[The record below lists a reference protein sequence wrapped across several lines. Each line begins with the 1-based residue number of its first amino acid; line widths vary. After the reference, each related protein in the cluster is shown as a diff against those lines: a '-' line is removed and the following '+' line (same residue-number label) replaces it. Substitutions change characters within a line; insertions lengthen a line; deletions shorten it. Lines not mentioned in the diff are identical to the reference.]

1 MGSSIGNRLRNPA
14 SAKGE
19 AFGGAV
25 SAASSSDG
33 SMPQPCKPNV
43 RSGVVSTTGAVVI
56 VGAAVSVLLGTLR
69 LGSIMRK
76 SVELDCPSQIKSSA
90 NRSRLATKL
99 LVLLSSKVVIIES
112 AGVRM
117 SIEVASSAPPCLG
130 SCRRPGRCSYTH
142 SMPRRR
148 HRVHDGCE
156 LVHFVLAALQAR
168 HDGARTRGRSCVWR
182 QYSRCRFLDDS

>member
-1 MGSSIGNRLRNPA
+1 MGSSIGNRVRNPA

-19 AFGGAV
+19 TFGGAV

-33 SMPQPCKPNV
+33 SVSQPCKPNK
-43 RSGVVSTTGAVVI
+43 SGVVSTTGAVVI
-56 VGAAVSVLLGTLR
+56 VGVAACVLLETVR

-90 NRSRLATKL
+90 SWSRLATRL
-99 LVLLSSKVVIIES
+99 PVPLSSILVIIES
-112 AGVRM
+112 KETG
-117 SIEVASSAPPCLG
+117 SSAPPCLG

-168 HDGARTRGRSCVWR
+168 HDGVRTRGRSCAWR
-182 QYSRCRFLDDS
+182 QYSRCLFLEDSKKRLVM